1 MTKNELILQMEIP
14 PSLLSFVAKDPSCTR
29 EVAPHNKELE
39 YLLSGIEETH
49 VPDFPSLEE
58 IRLLLCS
65 RNYQV
70 LAQVSIPPL
79 LEYYKLVIDYYSL
92 EWVRKVPSALRLE
105 VCSYALLKYHEL
117 DIPSPLKKR
126 FPTLQGVVEKEA
138 TSILHYLTTA
148 IDLPELYKQYPASY
162 ALISCYPNLY
172 FRLVSQRLK
181 SLPQASVI
189 RALHINPFHSPQK
202 IENELESVVLRL
214 CLVGRDT
221 LIEEMRESLLQ
232 YWIGVASVEFG
243 EEIASVTNH
252 ENTLL
257 ENILDYGVFDS
268 VPLLEDKCLYVLTV
282 HEFTDTIDRK
292 RNPWTGRSLTPETM
306 SRLTAKVQMMKEQK
320 MPLEV
325 SPFSEMIDE
334 MLALHRPPQVEPSSL
349 KIHRSIIHQLAT
361 LLSEY
366 YITEEGLQRL
376 QDIHVPSLMRN
387 LMRVSIYFLP
397 GRTMKAFL
405 GQLVTMILERRDV
418 TASIAMALI
427 ESIQEV

>member
-1 MTKNELILQMEIP
+1 MEIP
-14 PSLLSFVAKDPSCTR
+14 PFLLSFIAKDPSCTR
-29 EVAPHNKELE
+29 EVAPQNKELE
-39 YLLSGIEETH
+39 YLLLGTQENH

-58 IRLLLCS
+58 IRHLLCT

-92 EWVRKVPSALRLE
+92 EWVKKVPLALRLE
-105 VCSYALLKYHEL
+105 VCSYALVKYREFG
-117 DIPSPLKKR
+117 IPIPLKKR
-126 FPTLQGVVEKEA
+126 FPALQGVVEKEA

-148 IDLPELYKQYPASY
+148 IDLSELYKRYPSSY
-162 ALISCYPNLY
+162 NLISCYPNLY
-172 FRLVSQRLK
+172 FRLLSQRLK

-189 RALHINPFHSPQK
+189 RAFHINPFHSPQK
-202 IENELESVVLRL
+202 IEKELESVVVRL
-214 CLVGRDT
+214 CLVGRDS
-221 LIEEMRESLLQ
+221 LIEEMRETLLQ

-243 EEIASVTNH
+243 EEVTSITNH

-282 HEFTDTIDRK
+282 HEFVDTIDKK
-292 RNPWTGRSLTPETM
+292 RNPWTGRSLTPEIV
-306 SRLTAKVQMMKEQK
+306 SRLTAKVQMMKDQK

-325 SPFSEMIDE
+325 YPFSEMIDE
-334 MLALHRPPQVEPSSL
+334 MLALHLPLQVMSSPL
-349 KIHRSIIHQLAT
+349 KIHHSVIHQLST

-376 QDIHVPSLMRN
+376 QDIHVPNLTRSLMRA
-387 LMRVSIYFLP
+387 SIYFLP
-397 GRTMKAFL
+397 KRTMKLFL
-405 GQLVTMILERRDV
+405 GQVLTMILEHRDV
-418 TASIAMALI
+418 TASIAMALM